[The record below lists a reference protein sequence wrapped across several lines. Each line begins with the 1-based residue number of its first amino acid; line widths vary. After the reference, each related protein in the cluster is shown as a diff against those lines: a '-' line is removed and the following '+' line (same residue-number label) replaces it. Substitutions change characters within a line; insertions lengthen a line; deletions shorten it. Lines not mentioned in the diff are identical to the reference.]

1 MKHVR
6 VLEEGQAVSGTLEGD
21 TERGTITLENGAR
34 LEAAGA
40 SYLAPLEPRQIF
52 ATHLTYRSRCVE
64 YEMKKLPDAPAW
76 FLKPISSVSHH
87 KASVARPRGCH
98 YLNYEGEIAVVI
110 GERCKGARLENALSF
125 VRGYTIV
132 NDFGVHDF
140 RHADRGAMVRVKGQD
155 GFCPMGP
162 VMVDAS
168 DVDPANLK
176 LRTLVNGAVVQE
188 TNTSVDLMFSIAY
201 QIADL
206 SRLITLEANDV
217 LLTGTP
223 AHSRPVEI
231 GDIVAVE
238 VDGIGR
244 LENRIVEL
252 DHDLEPVGIQ
262 PEVTAAT
269 LHVALAI
276 PEDEAERRVAAMKE
290 GTR

>member
-6 VLEEGQAVSGTLEGD
+6 VLHGGQAVSGTLEGD
-21 TERGTITLENGAR
+21 TEHGTITLENGVR
-34 LEAAGA
+34 LEAATA

-76 FLKPISSVSHH
+76 FLKPISSVSSH
-87 KASVARPRGCH
+87 KANVARPRGCH

-110 GERCKGARLENALSF
+110 GQRCKGATVANALSF

-162 VMVDAS
+162 VMVDAA

-188 TNTSVDLMFSIAY
+188 TNTGADLMFSIAY

-206 SRLITLEANDV
+206 SRLITLEPNDV

-231 GDIVAVE
+231 GDVVAVE

-262 PEVTAAT
+262 PEVTVAT

-290 GTR
+290 GKR

>member
-6 VLEEGQAVSGTLEGD
+6 VLVDGQAVSGALEGD
-21 TERGTITLENGAR
+21 TQHGTITLENGVR

-40 SYLAPLEPRQIF
+40 SYLAPVAPRQIF

-76 FLKPISSVSHH
+76 FVKPISSVSHH
-87 KASVARPRGCH
+87 KANVSRPRGCH

-110 GERCKGARLENALSF
+110 GQRCKGATLENALSF

-168 DVDPANLK
+168 DVDPTNLK
-176 LRTLVNGAVVQE
+176 LRTFVNGAVAQE
-188 TNTSVDLMFSIAY
+188 TNTGEDLMFSIAY

-231 GDIVAVE
+231 GDVVAVE

-244 LENRIVEL
+244 LENTITEL
-252 DHDLEPVGIQ
+252 DHDLESVGIQ

-290 GTR
+290 SQR

>member
-6 VLEEGQAVSGTLEGD
+6 VEYGGQAVAGTLDGNTDSGT
-21 TERGTITLENGAR
+21 IALENGLR
-34 LEAAGA
+34 LEAATA
-40 SYLAPLEPRQIF
+40 SFLAPLVPHQIF

-64 YEMKKLPDAPAW
+64 YEMKKLPEAPAW
-76 FLKPISSVSHH
+76 FVKPLNSLSSH
-87 KASVARPRGCH
+87 KASVARPRGCQ

-110 GERCKGARLENALSF
+110 GQRCKGATLENALSF

-162 VMVDAS
+162 VMVDAG
-168 DVDPANLK
+168 DVNPANLR
-176 LRTLVNGAVVQE
+176 LRTFVNGEVVQE
-188 TNTSVDLMFSIAY
+188 TNTGNDLMFSIAY

-206 SRLITLEANDV
+206 SRLLTLEAGDV

-223 AHSRPVEI
+223 AHSRPVQI
-231 GDIVAVE
+231 GDLVAVE

-244 LENRIVEL
+244 LENTITEL
-252 DHDLEPVGIQ
+252 ERDLEPVGIQ

-276 PEDEAERRVAAMKE
+276 PEDEAERRVAVIKE
-290 GTR
+290 GRR